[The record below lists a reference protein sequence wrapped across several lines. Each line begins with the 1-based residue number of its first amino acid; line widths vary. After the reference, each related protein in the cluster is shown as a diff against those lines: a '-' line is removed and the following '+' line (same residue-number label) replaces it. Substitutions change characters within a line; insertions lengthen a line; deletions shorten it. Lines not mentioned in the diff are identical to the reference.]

1 MVLTKNKMSKKDIKF
16 VVSLYEKTEEKNSD
30 LASKLNQSAHGSND
44 RMITTNMLIFR
55 WLIIFSAFVLFIIP

>member
-16 VVSLYEKTEEKNSD
+16 VVSLYEKTEEKNCD

-44 RMITTNMLIFR
+44 RMITTNVLIFR
-55 WLIIFSAFVLFIIP
+55 